1 MSVATP
7 EAPTSA
13 APAAERCPVDH
24 SAFSRAYSHQKTA
37 PAPEPAG
44 APVVERDPDGVW
56 HVRGFETARQVLRHT
71 ETRQAGFKAELMDH
85 MPGQQNKPILYQ
97 EGKDHLQQRKQ
108 TARFFTPTTTSA
120 KYRALMEKLA
130 DELVA
135 ELRASRRGDLSQLS
149 MRLAVAVA
157 SEVVGL
163 TDSSR
168 PGMDRRLDAFFSG
181 DMAPPGR
188 SLRSLITFVRNQLR
202 MMAFFYFDVK
212 PAIAARRKERKADV
226 ISHLIDQNYSESAI
240 LIECVTY
247 GAAGMVTTREF
258 ISVCT
263 WHLLEQPELRARYLA
278 ADEPERHAIL
288 NEILRVEPVV
298 SHLYRRATADL
309 EVAAGEQAVTIPAGD
324 LVDLHIYA
332 ANADEGVVGAE
343 PLAIC
348 PGRELHAEKATAPLL
363 SFGDGHHRCPGGYI
377 ALQETD
383 LFLQRLLALPG
394 LRIEQA
400 PKLTWA
406 ELSKSY
412 ELRQFMLALD

>member
-1 MSVATP
+1 MTVATP
-7 EAPTSA
+7 EAPTADS
-13 APAAERCPVDH
+13 PAAGRCPVNQ
-24 SAFSRAYSHQKTA
+24 RAYSHQKTA
-37 PAPEPAG
+37 KDYEPAD
-44 APVVERDPDGVW
+44 APIVERDAAGVW
-56 HVRGFETARQVLRHT
+56 HVRGFEAARQVLRHAD
-71 ETRQAGFKAELMDH
+71 TRQAGFKAELLEQ

-97 EGKDHLQQRKQ
+97 EGKEHLLQRKQ

-135 ELRASRRGDLSQLS
+135 ELRAKRRGDLSQLS

-163 TDSSR
+163 TDSR
-168 PGMDRRLDAFFSG
+168 RAGIDRRLDAFFSG
-181 DMAPPGR
+181 NIGEPGR
-188 SLRSLITFVRNQLR
+188 SPRALWAFLRNQLR
-202 MMAFFYFDVK
+202 MLAFFYFDVK
-212 PAIAARRKERKADV
+212 PAITARRKARQADV
-226 ISHLIDQNYSESAI
+226 ISHLIDQNYSDSAI

-258 ISVCT
+258 ISVCA

-278 ADEPERHAIL
+278 AGEPERHAIL

-298 SHLYRRATADL
+298 AHLFRRATGDL
-309 EVAAGEQAVTIPAGD
+309 EVQAGGQAVTIPAGG

-332 ANADEGVVGAE
+332 TNADESVVGAE

-348 PGRELHAEKATAPLL
+348 PGRELRAEKATAPLL
-363 SFGDGHHRCPGGYI
+363 SFGDGYHRCPGGYI

-394 LRIEQA
+394 LRIERA
-400 PKLTWA
+400 PTLSWA
-406 ELSKSY
+406 ELSQSY
-412 ELRQFMLALD
+412 ELRQFILALD